1 VAVRL
6 QRELKV
12 DLQIPGKQSPDE
24 RKAKEKTAMRNP
36 TTEVENAINQRATKI
51 LFGVLVMALLGL
63 VSPTAVLAQLP
74 AGLTVVTTT
83 LAPTTALVT
92 DPLTGLTQSQTTR
105 EVVVDMTA
113 NSLTIVSCTFEPVTI
128 NGKLNF
134 HFKTVTTSSGRM
146 NEETHS
152 NSNGSGIG
160 SMSGV
165 KYVYSHT
172 NDETASFDSIPDLH
186 ETTISENEHLIRQGE
201 TIVPDDLYLKFLLH
215 MTIVHGVP
223 VVTNVTFDS
232 GCR

>member
-1 VAVRL
+1 MWN
-6 QRELKV
+6 
-12 DLQIPGKQSPDE
+12 
-24 RKAKEKTAMRNP
+24 AK
-36 TTEVENAINQRATKI
+36 TEVEKAINRRATKI
-51 LFGVLVMALLGL
+51 MFGLLVMALLGL
-63 VSPTAVLAQLP
+63 VGPTAVLAQLP
-74 AGLTVVTTT
+74 AGLNMVTTT

-92 DPLTGLTQSQTTR
+92 DTLTGLTQSQTTR

-113 NSLTIVSCTFEPVTI
+113 NNVGITSCTGELVQI

-160 SMSGV
+160 SMSGA

-215 MTIVHGVP
+215 ITMVRGVP